1 MYLGKKE
8 KSEISW
14 RRKKTNIHKTHETV
28 EGLLRQLEKEESQS
42 RDEGGHANV
51 VGSSEMG

>member
-1 MYLGKKE
+1 M
-8 KSEISW
+8 
-14 RRKKTNIHKTHETV
+14 V
-28 EGLLRQLEKEESQS
+28 EGLLRQLDKEESQS